1 MGRTARGIEMNLD
14 QGGAKRVP
22 EFEGGVSMT
31 RALVFHDMREQLLRD
46 GYCVL
51 EQILS
56 PEMLERVRVASDDLI
71 AAQPAEH
78 FDRYKSTGS
87 MISVYDDPFFAELV
101 AYRPALDALDSLGFP
116 DSRWTSG
123 FVISK
128 PGHSPPLFWH
138 QDWWAWN
145 DPVSYTDLPLQLFLM
160 YYLVDT
166 SIENG
171 CLRVIA
177 GSHRKRHRIHDT
189 VHTTHNEELSR
200 ATDPSNP
207 AYQPMPEDKAVP
219 VRAGDLVIGDA
230 RLLHGSFPNHTEERR
245 TVITLW
251 YHPNFDIS
259 PPSIQSSMSRD
270 QTHVSSWPPQARKLV
285 QKLVPTY
292 EGDAEPLEWKRVPG
306 PELK

>member
-1 MGRTARGIEMNLD
+1 
-14 QGGAKRVP
+14 
-22 EFEGGVSMT
+22 MT
-31 RALVFHDMREQLLRD
+31 RATDLHDKREQLLRD

-51 EQILS
+51 ERILT

-71 AAQPAEH
+71 AAQPVEH

-101 AYRPALDALDSLGFP
+101 AYQPALDALDSLGFP

-138 QDWWAWN
+138 QDWWAWS

-189 VHTTHNEELSR
+189 VHTTHSEELGR
-200 ATDPSNP
+200 AADPSNP
-207 AYQPMPEDKAVP
+207 AYQPIPEDMAVP

-230 RLLHGSFPNHTEERR
+230 RLLHGSFPNQTGERR

-251 YHPNFDIS
+251 YHPNFEIS
-259 PPSIQSSMSRD
+259 PPPIQSSVSRE

-292 EGDAEPLEWKRVPG
+292 EGDAEPLEWNRVPG